1 MPTKMNPYLPDDRQG
16 IDNIQD
22 EEVLENPTSIE
33 DYERQNEEEMVREME
48 GKGVVNNERENVPAI
63 QGR

>member
-48 GKGVVNNERENVPAI
+48 GKGVVNNERENVPAV

>member
-1 MPTKMNPYLPDDRQG
+1 MPTKMNPYLPDDKQD

-33 DYERQNEEEMVREME
+33 DYERQNEEEMVREKE
-48 GKGVVNNERENVPAI
+48 GKEVINN
-63 QGR
+63 G

>member
-33 DYERQNEEEMVREME
+33 DYERQNEEEMVREKE
-48 GKGVVNNERENVPAI
+48 GKEVINN
-63 QGR
+63 G